1 MSSYRISRVAAAA
14 LVAAMLLPVFV
25 FGQAKNEKKLSKEEE
40 ARREQY
46 RALARVVDGF
56 MTGQPATGDFGV
68 KWETFFSMKAQ
79 DQRTYVP
86 FTVTLDPAKA
96 PKGTLVYYLRAV
108 KKAGDAAGPA
118 VGVLTLGQWATKPSV
133 SEEFVNV
140 EGEVYNRTAAP
151 VANAK
156 VTIRLL
162 SNDGKLIESDEASI
176 EPETLQPGARGTFR
190 KMLKQLPDAAKF
202 EVAIQQPGGA
212 AQPAAAALPY
222 EDAAAVTPKSEG
234 GALKFSRFAG
244 LPAGDYDVYLA
255 VAESVKV
262 EKNKPP
268 IGRAAVLKESIS
280 VPDYW
285 GTELVTTPIIFAQ
298 NVQKLP
304 APLSPE
310 QQMERPYVFGDIEVT
325 PAPDR
330 VFSKQEELSLI
341 FLIYNTGSNESGKPD
356 LEVDY
361 RFHQRTGQE
370 EKFFNRTQP
379 QQFNSTSLPPAFDVR
394 AGHQVVGGQTI
405 PLASFPEGEYR
416 LEIRVNDKL
425 TKKTLTRDVTF
436 TVTS

>member
-1 MSSYRISRVAAAA
+1 MSSCRVPRVAAAA
-14 LVAAMLLPVFV
+14 LIAAMLLPVFA
-25 FGQAKNEKKLSKEEE
+25 FGQGRNEKKLSKEEE
-40 ARREQY
+40 ARREQF

-56 MTGQPATGDFGV
+56 MTGQPATGDFGL

-79 DQRTYVP
+79 DQRSYVP
-86 FTVTLDPAKA
+86 FTVTLDPAKT
-96 PKGTLVYYLRAV
+96 PKGTVVFYLRAV
-108 KKAGDAAGPA
+108 KKGTETAAAGA
-118 VGVLTLGQWATKPSV
+118 LTLGQWATRPSV
-133 SEEFVNV
+133 SDEFLNV
-140 EGEVYNRTAAP
+140 EGEVFNRTAAP
-151 VANAK
+151 VTDAK
-156 VTIRLL
+156 VTIRML
-162 SNDGKLIESDEASI
+162 SDDGKLIETDQALI
-176 EPETLQPGARGTFR
+176 EPATLQPGAKGSFR
-190 KMLKQLPDAAKF
+190 KMVKQIPDVAKF
-202 EVAIQQPGGA
+202 EVLIQQAGGA
-212 AQPAAAALPY
+212 GEPAATAALPY
-222 EDAAAVTPKSEG
+222 EDAAAVTPKSEAG
-234 GALKFSRFAG
+234 TLKFSRFAG
-244 LPAGDYDVYLA
+244 LPAGDYDVYVA

-262 EKNKPP
+262 ERNKPP
-268 IGRAAVLKESIS
+268 IGRAAVVKESVS

-325 PAPDR
+325 PAGDR

-341 FLIYNTGSNESGKPD
+341 FLIYNTGSNEAGKPD

-379 QQFNSTSLPPAFDVR
+379 QQFNATSLPPAFDVR